1 MTVTKIEIKNKNNR
15 IIRKI
20 TAKSGKLSILT
31 RAVAGPSLLVQMA
44 SLLNKVKSAIFKDP
58 IVPKID
64 QITSKF
70 LNSEGKWRT
79 VQFQVD
85 SDWKNVRLDRL
96 LTKKFDISASL
107 AQKLIRTKKVW
118 IERESKRI
126 SSVKSS
132 LRLSQ
137 GDSVN
142 LSEIFLPERK
152 KRIGPLSAAQEA
164 HLKDWTIFEDENLL
178 VLNKPSGLAVHNGP
192 NIKISID
199 DLLQKR
205 SQEHRL
211 IHRLDRG
218 TSGVLLVGKNRE
230 GTEKLQ
236 NLFKESSKGT
246 AESAGLIKT
255 YLALVAGT
263 PKDRQGQIKTT
274 IYKAKRS
281 IGPGSSYEPQMTTE
295 MSKRADLLD
304 EGCVAITDY
313 RMISSH
319 MTKIAG
325 VRVKLSL
332 MEFKPKTGKT
342 HQIRVHAA
350 EQLGC
355 PIVGDTRYGLTTI
368 YNLSKIPGIGQGL
381 HLHCKSIEIPNEEKK
396 FEAPLP
402 KHFIKT
408 LNKFPIRIKPPRP
421 GYKGK

>member
-1 MTVTKIEIKNKNNR
+1 
-15 IIRKI
+15 
-20 TAKSGKLSILT
+20 
-31 RAVAGPSLLVQMA
+31 MA
-44 SLLNKVKSAIFKDP
+44 SLLNKVKSAIFKEP
-58 IVPKID
+58 ILPKID

-79 VQFQVD
+79 IQFNVD
-85 SDWKNVRLDRL
+85 SDWKGVRIDSL

-126 SSVKSS
+126 SAIKSN
-132 LRLSQ
+132 LRLLQ

-152 KRIGPLSAAQEA
+152 TRIGPLSAAQEA
-164 HLKDWTIFEDENLL
+164 HLKDWTIFEDETLL
-178 VLNKPSGLAVHNGP
+178 VLNKPSGIAVHTGP
-192 NIKISID
+192 NMKISID
-199 DLLQKR
+199 ELLQKR

-218 TSGVLLVGKNRE
+218 TSGVLLVGKSR
-230 GTEKLQ
+230 GSTEKLQ
-236 NLFKESSKGT
+236 NLFKGASKDLEST
-246 AESAGLIKT
+246 GLTKT

-281 IGPGSSYEPQMTTE
+281 IGPGSASEPQMTTE
-295 MSKRADLLD
+295 MSKREDLLD
-304 EGCVAITDY
+304 EGSVAITDY

-319 MTKIAG
+319 MTKIGG

-368 YNLSKIPGIGQGL
+368 YNLAKIPGIGQGL
-381 HLHCKSIEIPNEEKK
+381 HLHCKSIEIPVGLAEVSK

-408 LNKFPIRIKPPRP
+408 LNKFPIRVKPPRP
-421 GYKGK
+421 RYNGK

>member
-1 MTVTKIEIKNKNNR
+1 
-15 IIRKI
+15 
-20 TAKSGKLSILT
+20 
-31 RAVAGPSLLVQMA
+31 MA
-44 SLLNKVKSAIFKDP
+44 SLLNKVKSAIFKEP
-58 IVPKID
+58 AIVPNVAALNLIS
-64 QITSKF
+64 SKF
-70 LNSEGKWRT
+70 LTPEGKWRT
-79 VQFQVD
+79 VQFKVD
-85 SDWKNVRLDRL
+85 EDWKDVRLDRL

-107 AQKLIRTKKVW
+107 AQKLIRTRKVW
-118 IERESKRI
+118 IERDLSKI
-126 SSVKSS
+126 TAKSNLRMS
-132 LRLSQ
+132 L
-137 GDSVN
+137 GDSIN

-152 KRIGPLSAAQEA
+152 TSSISEAQDA
-164 HLKDWTIFEDENLL
+164 DLKNWTIFEDQNLL
-178 VLNKPSGLAVHNGP
+178 VLNKPSGLAVHSGP
-192 NIKISID
+192 NLKTSLDEI
-199 DLLQKR
+199 LQKR
-205 SQEHRL
+205 SPEHRL

-218 TSGVLLVGKNRE
+218 TSGVLLIGKTRAF
-230 GTEKLQ
+230 TEKLQ
-236 NLFKESSKGT
+236 NLFKESSKGIET
-246 AESAGLIKT
+246 GLNKS

-263 PKDRQGQIKTT
+263 PKERQGQIKTT
-274 IYKAKRS
+274 IYKAKKS
-281 IGPGSSYEPQMTTE
+281 FGPGSALEPQMTTE

-304 EGCVAITDY
+304 EGSVAITDY

-355 PIVGDTRYGLTTI
+355 PIVGDNRYGLTTV

-381 HLHCKSIEIPNEEKK
+381 HLHCKSIEIPNEKTT

>member
-1 MTVTKIEIKNKNNR
+1 
-15 IIRKI
+15 
-20 TAKSGKLSILT
+20 
-31 RAVAGPSLLVQMA
+31 MA
-44 SLLNKVKSAIFKDP
+44 SLLNKVKSAIFKEP
-58 IVPKID
+58 ILPKID

-79 VQFQVD
+79 IQFNVD
-85 SDWKNVRLDRL
+85 SDWKGVRIDSL

-126 SSVKSS
+126 SAIKSN
-132 LRLSQ
+132 LRLLQ

-152 KRIGPLSAAQEA
+152 TRIGPLSAAQEA
-164 HLKDWTIFEDENLL
+164 HLKDWTIFEDETLL
-178 VLNKPSGLAVHNGP
+178 VLNKPSGIAVHTGP
-192 NIKISID
+192 NMKISID
-199 DLLQKR
+199 ELLQKR

-218 TSGVLLVGKNRE
+218 TSGVLLVGKSR
-230 GTEKLQ
+230 GSSEKLQ
-236 NLFKESSKGT
+236 NLFKEASKDL
-246 AESAGLIKT
+246 ESTGLTKT

-281 IGPGSSYEPQMTTE
+281 IGPGSASEPQMTTE
-295 MSKRADLLD
+295 MSKREDLLD
-304 EGCVAITDY
+304 EGSVAITDY

-319 MTKIAG
+319 MTKIGG

-368 YNLSKIPGIGQGL
+368 YNLAKIPGIGQGL
-381 HLHCKSIEIPNEEKK
+381 HLHCKSIEIPVELAEVSK

-408 LNKFPIRIKPPRP
+408 LNKFPIRVKPPRP
-421 GYKGK
+421 GYNGK

>member
-1 MTVTKIEIKNKNNR
+1 MVNC
-15 IIRKI
+15 
-20 TAKSGKLSILT
+20 SDSQGCF
-31 RAVAGPSLLVQMA
+31 PSAMA
-44 SLLNKVKSAIFKDP
+44 SLLNKVKSAIFKEP
-58 IVPKID
+58 ILPKID

-79 VQFQVD
+79 IQFNVD
-85 SDWKNVRLDRL
+85 SDWKGVRIDSL

-126 SSVKSS
+126 SAIKSN
-132 LRLSQ
+132 LRLLQ

-152 KRIGPLSAAQEA
+152 TRIGPLSAAQEA
-164 HLKDWTIFEDENLL
+164 HLKDWTIFEDETLL
-178 VLNKPSGLAVHNGP
+178 VLNKPSGIAVHTGP
-192 NIKISID
+192 NMKISID
-199 DLLQKR
+199 ELLQKR

-218 TSGVLLVGKNRE
+218 TSGVLLVGKSR
-230 GTEKLQ
+230 GSTEKLQ
-236 NLFKESSKGT
+236 NLFKEASKDL
-246 AESAGLIKT
+246 ESTGLTKT

-281 IGPGSSYEPQMTTE
+281 IGPGSASEPQMTTE
-295 MSKRADLLD
+295 MSKREDLLD
-304 EGCVAITDY
+304 EGSVAITDY
-313 RMISSH
+313 RIISSH
-319 MTKIAG
+319 MTKIG
-325 VRVKLSL
+325 SVRVKLSL

-368 YNLSKIPGIGQGL
+368 YNLAKIPGIGQGL
-381 HLHCKSIEIPNEEKK
+381 HLHCKSIEIPVGLAEVSK

-408 LNKFPIRIKPPRP
+408 LNKFPIRVKPPRP
-421 GYKGK
+421 GYNGK

>member
-1 MTVTKIEIKNKNNR
+1 
-15 IIRKI
+15 
-20 TAKSGKLSILT
+20 
-31 RAVAGPSLLVQMA
+31 MA
-44 SLLNKVKSAIFKDP
+44 SLLNKVKNVIFKEQ
-58 IVPKID
+58 IVPKFD
-64 QITSKF
+64 QISSKL

-79 VQFQVD
+79 VQFHVD
-85 SDWKNVRLDRL
+85 SDWKNVRLDSL
-96 LTKKFDISASL
+96 LTKKFDITASL
-107 AQKLIRTKKVW
+107 AQKLIRTRKVW

-126 SSVKSS
+126 PAAKSS

-152 KRIGPLSAAQEA
+152 NRIGPLSAAQET
-164 HLKDWTIFEDENLL
+164 HLTDWTIFEDENLL

-192 NIKISID
+192 NIKISLD

-218 TSGVLLVGKNRE
+218 TSGVLLIGKSRS

-236 NLFKESSKGT
+236 NLFKETSKGN
-246 AESAGLIKT
+246 ESTGLSKT

-263 PKDRQGQIKTT
+263 PKDRTGQIKST

-281 IGPGSSYEPQMTTE
+281 IGPGSSLEPQMTTE
-295 MSKRADLLD
+295 MSKREDLLD
-304 EGCVAITDY
+304 EGSVAITDY

-319 MTKIAG
+319 MTKINA

-381 HLHCKSIEIPNEEKK
+381 HLHCKSIEIPEGLAGKSK
-396 FEAPLP
+396 FDAPLP